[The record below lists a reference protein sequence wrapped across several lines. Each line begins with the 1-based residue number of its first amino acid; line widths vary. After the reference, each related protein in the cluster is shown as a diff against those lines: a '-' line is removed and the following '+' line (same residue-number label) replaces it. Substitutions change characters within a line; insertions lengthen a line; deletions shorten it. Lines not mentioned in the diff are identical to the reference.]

1 MPIHIYETYLSHL
14 PQPLDKLPGFYLR
27 LLSEPTSNV
36 WYSRQPLGRHKLGS
50 MVKNIYSKGNLGGY
64 RTYHSLRATAATH
77 LFDADIDE
85 QLLTEVTGHRSSAVR
100 NYKRV
105 SETKHQKINDV
116 IQGTSSDKAESVLT
130 VTTTPSSF
138 ERNDGKVSF
147 TINLN
152 LN

>member
-1 MPIHIYETYLSHL
+1 
-14 PQPLDKLPGFYLR
+14 
-27 LLSEPTSNV
+27 
-36 WYSRQPLGRHKLGS
+36 
-50 MVKNIYSKGNLGGY
+50 MVKNICSKGNLGGY
-64 RTYHSLRATAATH
+64 RTNHSLRATAATR

-85 QLLTEVTGHRSSAVR
+85 QLITEVTGHRSSAVR

-105 SETKHQKINDV
+105 NETKRQKINDV
-116 IQGTSSDKAESVLT
+116 IQGTSSDKAESVPT